1 MVQLLTL
8 NMRAEREQLAQLM
21 SQPFARRPDY
31 KQTKQSFDL
40 FVQALQDSKVMGC
53 LVAMQSG

>member
-1 MVQLLTL
+1 MVQLPTLT
-8 NMRAEREQLAQLM
+8 MRAEREQLAQLM
-21 SQPFARRPDY
+21 SQPFAWRPDY

-40 FVQALQDSKVMGC
+40 FVQDLQTSKLMEC

>member
-1 MVQLLTL
+1 
-8 NMRAEREQLAQLM
+8 MRAEREQLAQLM
-21 SQPFARRPDY
+21 SQPFAWRPDY

-40 FVQALQDSKVMGC
+40 FVQDLQTSKLMEC

>member
-1 MVQLLTL
+1 
-8 NMRAEREQLAQLM
+8 MRAEREQLAQLM

-40 FVQALQDSKVMGC
+40 FVQALQDSKAMGC

>member
-1 MVQLLTL
+1 MVQLPTL

-21 SQPFARRPDY
+21 SQPFAWRPDY

-40 FVQALQDSKVMGC
+40 FVQDLQASKVREC

>member
-1 MVQLLTL
+1 MVKITIL

-21 SQPFARRPDY
+21 IQPFARRPDY